1 MIKHYIKTQRTAR
14 YFLSQEIHSG
24 IKHVLFVL
32 HGYAQNADDFLQS
45 FAPLFK
51 DNTLIVAPEGLS
63 KLYFKDF
70 SNNPA
75 SSWMTRLERENELAD
90 FYTYMKKVEQEI
102 VNKINGKVDF
112 HVLGFSQGGAMV
124 SRYVA
129 DSQLFF
135 KNIFIYA
142 SSPAHDLDWHKIPKE
157 SQWHLIYG
165 DKDWVVT
172 PERFNEVQQ
181 LFKQQNIAISTI
193 KFEGKHE
200 IDKKALEYIMPMVDS
215 K

>member
-45 FAPLFK
+45 FAPLFT
-51 DNTLIVAPEGLS
+51 NEILIVAPEGLS

-90 FYTYMKKVEQEI
+90 FYAYMESVEKEITKKISSV
-102 VNKINGKVDF
+102 VHF
-112 HVLGFSQGGAMV
+112 HALGFSQGGAMV
-124 SRYVA
+124 GRYVA
-129 DSQLFF
+129 DSQLPF

-172 PERFNEVQQ
+172 PERFTEVQQ
-181 LFKQQNIAISTI
+181 LFKQQNIDVSIF

-200 IDKKALEYIMPMVDS
+200 IDKKALEYLKMKM
-215 K
+215 